1 MASGCALLLL
11 LATAACERPGR
22 PGASP
27 AVPASPSDYPD
38 LASVPPRP
46 RLSYTVEQR
55 REIADALVADRENAR
70 HRAAELAYA
79 TGRSGTLP
87 TPAPAPAAPE
97 TAGAPQKAAQPA
109 TPGQPPGDA
118 AIARAYV
125 EENLNAAADDGRL
138 RKFMRRLGR
147 KIPDPYGPASITEAL
162 GLTGPAQPAGNAAP
176 ASGGQPPAA
185 APAAGAEQDEGKAEA
200 QPGSVQRFGSYLG
213 GLLGLDEGGE
223 NEGGSAVAPRPVAA
237 AAVEPRPV
245 ESAARAPFRAPAAGS
260 VVARVSFAPRSTSLA
275 DDARSRLA
283 QAVEIA
289 RAAKAGLRIVAP
301 AAPPGLGIDRGRQ
314 VAVALMQAGA
324 SASQLELS
332 TGGVGDEVVVYLSAS
347 RPS

>member
-11 LATAACERPGR
+11 LATAACERSGR

-46 RLSYTVEQR
+46 HLSYTVEQR
-55 REIADALVADRENAR
+55 RAIADALVADRENAR

-79 TGRSGTLP
+79 TGQSK
-87 TPAPAPAAPE
+87 TPPPAAPAPAAAE

-109 TPGQPPGDA
+109 AAGQPPGDA

-162 GLTGPAQPAGNAAP
+162 GLSGPAQPAEGAAP

-185 APAAGAEQDEGKAEA
+185 PPAAGARQGKVEA
-200 QPGSVQRFGSYLG
+200 QPGAIQRFGSYLG
-213 GLLGLDEGGE
+213 GLLGLDEGGNDGE
-223 NEGGSAVAPRPVAA
+223 KSAAGVPQPVATT
-237 AAVEPRPV
+237 AAVESPAR
-245 ESAARAPFRAPAAGS
+245 SAAHVPRQVPAAGS

-275 DDARSRLA
+275 ADARSRLA

-289 RAAKAGLRIVAP
+289 RAAGAGLRIVAP
-301 AAPPGLGIDRGRQ
+301 AAPAGLGIDRGRQ
-314 VAVALMQAGA
+314 VAMALMQAGA

-332 TGGVGDEVVVYLSAS
+332 TGGVGDEVVVYLAAS